1 MLFWIIF
8 WILIL
13 FFNFVYNT
21 FLPPEKQRKPWLKR
35 LAILSA
41 FIILIVGHY
50 QVVQWYRSR
59 IFSYVSKDGVIL
71 ESKNFPWKIIKS
83 INQNG
88 NIVYLISDLDRNSS
102 SVTVSP
108 DNSTKEY
115 KVRDAYDGV
124 AVIFTCNEEKISNF
138 KIKIKN

>member
-1 MLFWIIF
+1 MLFWIIL

-13 FFNFVYNT
+13 FFNFVYS
-21 FLPPEKQRKPWLKR
+21 FLPPERQKIPCLKR

-41 FIILIVGHY
+41 FIILIVCIC
-50 QVVQWYRSR
+50 QVVQWYRNR

-83 INQNG
+83 INQDG
-88 NIVYLISDLDRNSS
+88 NIVYLINDLDRNPSE
-102 SVTVSP
+102 VLVSP
-108 DNSTKEY
+108 DNSNKEY

-124 AVIFTCNEEKISNF
+124 TVIFTCSEEKISNF